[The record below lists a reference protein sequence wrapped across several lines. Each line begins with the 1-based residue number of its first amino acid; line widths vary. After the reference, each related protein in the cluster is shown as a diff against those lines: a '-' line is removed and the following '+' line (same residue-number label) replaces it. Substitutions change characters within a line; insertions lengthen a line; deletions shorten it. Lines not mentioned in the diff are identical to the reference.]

1 MSEHNVKGAAVGR
14 AGKGGLTLGPIRKV
28 AIGQPAASPRP
39 AGLSFFEQN
48 PRVQGEAGKARRG
61 TLLMRVF
68 GLRIQPEMLAL
79 WLLETGAGFLTFY
92 VMLDSIGL
100 FEGDDVGAIAPHLHA
115 IADALLMSLTVGF
128 IAIATGLYRPQSCV
142 AVRLVLLK
150 AGVSAALSLPAVW
163 IIAAAMNVH
172 VSLPH
177 SSWPGWPVAILLGW
191 TALILA
197 TRMLYRAV
205 VGTDMFV
212 RRVAVLGTP
221 QLVAETVGAIHSM
234 RYLVSRVEAIE
245 IPVVPGAAS
254 AGQAGIR
261 LPKGLWGV
269 VTAGAVAGV
278 EIPSGVRRFD
288 AAAFWEDQLGRVDL
302 SSLPPPDAQS
312 GAAGE
317 MVAIA
322 PAHWLTAAVR
332 RLLDIVVAS
341 LLLLLTAPLLLAV
354 AISIRLESP
363 GPAIYRQER
372 VGLGGKSFTLWKLRS
387 MRQDAEKHGPRWA
400 AARDPRVTAIG
411 RVIRQVRIDELPQL
425 INILRGDISLIGP
438 RPERP
443 NFVEQLAT
451 EIPCYRERHAV
462 KPGLTGWAQVSYP
475 YGSSVEDAK
484 AKLSYDLYYIKNRN
498 LLFDMM
504 ILLSTV
510 RVILFQ
516 EGAR

>member
-1 MSEHNVKGAAVGR
+1 
-14 AGKGGLTLGPIRKV
+14 
-28 AIGQPAASPRP
+28 
-39 AGLSFFEQN
+39 
-48 PRVQGEAGKARRG
+48 
-61 TLLMRVF
+61 MRVF

-92 VMLDSIGL
+92 VMLDSSGL
-100 FEGDDVGAIAPHLHA
+100 FWGDGAAALALHVHA
-115 IADALLMSLTVGF
+115 VVDALLLSLTVGL

-142 AVRLVLLK
+142 AVRLVLVK
-150 AGVSAALSLPAVW
+150 AAVSAALSLPAVW
-163 IIAAAMNVH
+163 IVAAAVNIH

-197 TRMLYRAV
+197 TRLLYRAV
-205 VGTDMFV
+205 VGTDTFV

-221 QLVAETVGAIHSM
+221 KLVAETAGAIHAM

-245 IPVVPGAAS
+245 IPIVPGAAS
-254 AGQAGIR
+254 AGPAGIR

-302 SSLPPPDAQS
+302 SSLPLLDEQS
-312 GAAGE
+312 AE
-317 MVAIA
+317 DELVEVA

-341 LLLLLTAPLLLAV
+341 LLLLFTAPLLLAV
-354 AISIRLESP
+354 AIAIRLESP
-363 GPAIYRQER
+363 GSAIYRQER

-425 INILRGDISLIGP
+425 INILRGDMSLIGP

-451 EIPCYRERHAV
+451 EIPCYRQRHAV